1 MPYFLVVWREIC
13 ANCAASAITSA
24 HGQAGAS
31 GGLGGNA
38 PSTDAASAIS
48 VPARRRPPGRHT
60 TQQQLEET
68 IMALVPYIEL
78 PDMPP
83 SVQPLMQQVPPLNIF
98 KALANSKAV
107 VTGLVELGRA
117 LRATE
122 TLDKRL
128 KELII
133 LRVGFQSR
141 ATYEVFQHRQVAR
154 VLDITPEKVDALQG
168 SLDAEIFSPLERDVL
183 RLTDALLENVKAPAE
198 LLAPVAE
205 ALSPGQLVEV
215 ITVVGLYML
224 ICRILET
231 LEIDVEDDQ
240 IMAKLPTLFAS

>member
-1 MPYFLVVWREIC
+1 
-13 ANCAASAITSA
+13 
-24 HGQAGAS
+24 
-31 GGLGGNA
+31 
-38 PSTDAASAIS
+38 
-48 VPARRRPPGRHT
+48 
-60 TQQQLEET
+60 
-68 IMALVPYIEL
+68 MALVPYIEL

-83 SVQPLMQQVPPLNIF
+83 SVEPLMQQVPPLNIF
-98 KALANSKAV
+98 KALANSEAV

-117 LRATE
+117 LRATG

-133 LRVGFQSR
+133 LRVGFRSR
-141 ATYEVFQHRQVAR
+141 AKYEVFQHRQVAR
-154 VLDITPEKVDALQG
+154 VLDIAPEKVDALQG
-168 SLDAEIFSPLERDVL
+168 SLDAEIFSPLERDAL

-224 ICRILET
+224 ICRALET
-231 LEIDVEDDQ
+231 LEIDVEDGDL
-240 IMAKLPTLFAS
+240 MTKLPTLFTT

>member
-1 MPYFLVVWREIC
+1 MCE
-13 ANCAASAITSA
+13 
-24 HGQAGAS
+24 
-31 GGLGGNA
+31 
-38 PSTDAASAIS
+38 
-48 VPARRRPPGRHT
+48 VPARRRPWLDIDVGSREPATAVVPWGDSHADLVATVLMEGLRLPWRHRDAPRPTHHPT
-60 TQQQLEET
+60 TRGET
-68 IMALVPYIEL
+68 TMALVPYIEL
-78 PDMPP
+78 PDMPQ

-98 KALANSKAV
+98 KALANSEAV

-117 LRATE
+117 LRATG
-122 TLDKRL
+122 TLDTRL

-141 ATYEVFQHRQVAR
+141 AKYEVFQHRQVAR
-154 VLDITPEKVDALQG
+154 VLDIAPEKVDALQG

-215 ITVVGLYML
+215 LTVVGLYML

-231 LEIDVEDDQ
+231 LEIDVEDDE
-240 IMAKLPTLFAS
+240 IMARLPTLFAS

>member
-1 MPYFLVVWREIC
+1 
-13 ANCAASAITSA
+13 
-24 HGQAGAS
+24 
-31 GGLGGNA
+31 
-38 PSTDAASAIS
+38 
-48 VPARRRPPGRHT
+48 
-60 TQQQLEET
+60 
-68 IMALVPYIEL
+68 MALVPYIEL

-83 SVQPLMQQVPPLNIF
+83 SVQPVMQRVPPLNIF
-98 KALANSKAV
+98 KALANSEAV

-117 LRATE
+117 LRATG
-122 TLDKRL
+122 TLDNRL

-141 ATYEVFQHRQVAR
+141 AMYEVFQHRQVAR
-154 VLDITPEKVDALQG
+154 VLDIASEKVDALQG
-168 SLDAEIFSPLERDVL
+168 SFDAEIFSRLERDVL

-224 ICRILET
+224 ICRLLET
-231 LEIDVEDDQ
+231 LEIDVEDDE
-240 IMAKLPTLFAS
+240 IIAKLPTLFAS

>member
-1 MPYFLVVWREIC
+1 
-13 ANCAASAITSA
+13 
-24 HGQAGAS
+24 
-31 GGLGGNA
+31 
-38 PSTDAASAIS
+38 
-48 VPARRRPPGRHT
+48 
-60 TQQQLEET
+60 
-68 IMALVPYIEL
+68 MALVPYIEL

-98 KALANSKAV
+98 KALANSEAV

-117 LRATE
+117 LRATG

-128 KELII
+128 TGAT
-133 LRVGFQSR
+133 RRSDHRRR

-154 VLDITPEKVDALQG
+154 VLDIAPEKVDALQG

-231 LEIDVEDDQ
+231 LEIDVEDDE